1 MELNELMSSF
11 AEKLGIEGIEVKD
24 GVCALEIDG
33 IPLQIAETAV
43 GGALLA
49 TAVVGLPPPEKTEA
63 FLDLLLEANT
73 ETFGPQDRALGK
85 IRDTGDVVLQWRIPT
100 RDVELDGFCAELEA
114 FVNQVEQWRLAR
126 DGGEFPPRRGRSRRP
141 RRGGGPVHQVR
152 RERPRLH
159 QRLG

>member
-1 MELNELMSSF
+1 MELKELTSAF
-11 AEKLGIEGIEVKD
+11 AAKMGIDGLTVED

-33 IPLQIAETAV
+33 IPLQIAETAA

-85 IRDTGDVVLQWRIPT
+85 IHDTGEVVLLWRIPT

-114 FVNQVEQWRLAR
+114 FVNQVEQWRLALENFRPAAEEAAAR
-126 DGGEFPPRRGRSRRP
+126 DEEAPAMGLPASGFIS
-141 RRGGGPVHQVR
+141 V
-152 RERPRLH
+152 
-159 QRLG
+159 